1 MGIAEEATEVE
12 EATEGTLEVAK
23 TEVDTEEEMMEDLEE
38 DSEAAEWVEVLKYH
52 KLITNRNGVK
62 IHLMM
67 AMKKKDQS
75 QFGEHHHNLNKSS
88 HLILAMGG
96 QTSQV
101 PKRSNHHRG
110 KEVVLCGDQQ
120 AVWLPNK
127 RKSKALTVQLHL

>member
-23 TEVDTEEEMMEDLEE
+23 TEVDTEEEMMEDPEE

-96 QTSQV
+96 QT
-101 PKRSNHHRG
+101 
-110 KEVVLCGDQQ
+110 
-120 AVWLPNK
+120 
-127 RKSKALTVQLHL
+127 